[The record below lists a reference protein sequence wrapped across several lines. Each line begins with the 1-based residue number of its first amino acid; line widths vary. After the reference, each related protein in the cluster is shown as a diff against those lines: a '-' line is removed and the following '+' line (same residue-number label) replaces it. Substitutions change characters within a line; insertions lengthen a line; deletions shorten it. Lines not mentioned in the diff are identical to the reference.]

1 MLPPMHVDA
10 SAAIARLLDPVGRC
24 LTPEVAR
31 ALVSLRADA
40 ETQARIEELA
50 DKCTEG
56 TLSPDE
62 RDEYSAYVAAIDFLT
77 VLQSKA
83 RAVLASAAGA

>member
-1 MLPPMHVDA
+1 MPVDA
-10 SAAIARLLDPVGRC
+10 AAAIARLLDPVGRC

-62 RDEYSAYVAAIDFLT
+62 HDEYSAYVAAIDFLT

-83 RAVLASAAGA
+83 RSVLASAPGA